1 MTSGWAKVQLGEV
14 ITERKE
20 VPSADDLASGKIR
33 IVAKIGF
40 NDGKIQLRANGQT
53 KTGMILIRPGDL
65 VTSGINAAKGAIAV
79 HWEGNAEPIAA
90 TIHYGAYIPNKDRV
104 YVPYLWWLL
113 RSRTFR
119 DLLLQ
124 YVPGGIKTELKAK
137 RLLPIPIPLPPL
149 AEQPRIVARIEE
161 LAARIEEGRRLRAQS
176 SADLTVLIEASIQ
189 KVMSRF
195 PETCRFAEVVTFKP
209 RSGPSFPTDP
219 DWKGTPV
226 LMPSAVTGFGVDCTK
241 VEFGPGNERL
251 SEKDRLMPGDIL
263 IARGNK
269 REQVGNAGVVPEQA
283 KGWVFANLLMRLQVN
298 STKVDSGFCIYWLRS
313 PRMRAHVRQNM
324 TGTNPNI
331 QKINQRIILDYLFP
345 HRVYLTEQ
353 RRIVAYLDDLQTRV
367 STIKQLQAVS
377 ALELDA
383 LLPSILDRAFKGSL

>member
-1 MTSGWAKVQLGEV
+1 
-14 ITERKE
+14 
-20 VPSADDLASGKIR
+20 
-33 IVAKIGF
+33 
-40 NDGKIQLRANGQT
+40 
-53 KTGMILIRPGDL
+53 
-65 VTSGINAAKGAIAV
+65 
-79 HWEGNAEPIAA
+79 
-90 TIHYGAYIPNKDRV
+90 
-104 YVPYLWWLL
+104 
-113 RSRTFR
+113 
-119 DLLLQ
+119 
-124 YVPGGIKTELKAK
+124 
-137 RLLPIPIPLPPL
+137 
-149 AEQPRIVARIEE
+149 
-161 LAARIEEGRRLRAQS
+161 
-176 SADLTVLIEASIQ
+176 
-189 KVMSRF
+189 
-195 PETCRFAEVVTFKP
+195 
-209 RSGPSFPTDP
+209 
-219 DWKGTPV
+219 
-226 LMPSAVTGFGVDCTK
+226 
-241 VEFGPGNERL
+241 
-251 SEKDRLMPGDIL
+251 MPGDIL